1 MLFESNLNAVIISDS
16 NFFPGQKH
24 APRNFSASLP
34 WPLDKPEALGYTLVS
49 LTLWRFTM
57 GAAAQKVVSIKAETV
72 SDATVNSHPEWKHEL
87 WKISDITKKVT
98 DKVLEIN
105 PADNRASTVA
115 SDGNSKNT
123 GIILSIIN
131 KLGISALTLRDI
143 TDSARHNK
151 LYGKSY
157 KYLVMDAGHRCRAI
171 LWFIDG
177 KFFVKIG
184 NKKYDWN
191 NLDESVR
198 QDFLNF
204 EVSVDI
210 VKCTEEQSSQIFE
223 NLNKTTKVD
232 SYALIMKN
240 DESTVVE
247 FIRKLTRDWAI
258 YKSDAHPL
266 FAVSDRKQ
274 KPLYMTGNAPNL
286 ENLWDKYGLV
296 VTQKVIAKNNTVCS
310 EEDAKKLIKQYGSTR
325 ELPKVVRDNVEDFL
339 SLVKNVAI
347 ETNHKFSLSSFG
359 AFQAVYFRMWE
370 NERMAG
376 GDKPKVNPVVFGQ
389 KFILAYTALT
399 HKTNEDT
406 MDIYGNGEQL
416 HIRKIVKN
424 DSYAFTKPDL
434 QNLVADL
441 ILDHMSN
448 QD

>member
-1 MLFESNLNAVIISDS
+1 
-16 NFFPGQKH
+16 
-24 APRNFSASLP
+24 
-34 WPLDKPEALGYTLVS
+34 
-49 LTLWRFTM
+49 M
-57 GAAAQKVVSIKAETV
+57 GAAAKAAPQKVVPIKAETV
-72 SDATVNSHPEWKHEL
+72 SDATVNSHPVWKHEL

-115 SDGNSKNT
+115 PDENVKNT

-131 KLGISALTLRDI
+131 KLGINALTLRDI
-143 TDSARHNK
+143 TESERHNK

-157 KYLVMDAGHRCRAI
+157 KYLVMDGGHRSRAI
-171 LWFIDG
+171 RWFMES
-177 KFFVKIG
+177 KFKVKIG

-247 FIRKLTRDWAI
+247 FIRKLTRDWTI

-296 VTQKVIAKNNTVCS
+296 VTQKVVAKNNTVCS

-325 ELPKVVRDNVEDFL
+325 ELPKVVRDNVEEFL
-339 SLVKNVAI
+339 DLAKDVAV
-347 ETNHKFSLSSFG
+347 ETKHKFSMTSFG
-359 AFQAVYFRMWE
+359 ALQAVYFRMWE
-370 NERMAG
+370 IERMAG
-376 GDKPKVNPVVFGQ
+376 RDKPKINPVIFGQ
-389 KFILAYTALT
+389 KFMLALTALT

-406 MDIYGNGEQL
+406 MDIYGNGEQTF
-416 HIRKIVKN
+416 IRRIIASNALAV
-424 DSYAFTKPDL
+424 TKPDL

-448 QD
+448 QA